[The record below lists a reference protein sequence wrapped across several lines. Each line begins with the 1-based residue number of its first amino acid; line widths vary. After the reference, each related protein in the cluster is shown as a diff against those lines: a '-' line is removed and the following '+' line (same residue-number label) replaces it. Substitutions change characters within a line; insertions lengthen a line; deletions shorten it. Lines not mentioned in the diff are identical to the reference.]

1 MGEFS
6 RQQNL
11 QVQAQ
16 PVHDLLCCARAAHN
30 STNTP
35 EAGGGDQA
43 MRVESQ
49 RALLIG
55 CLVLLLAACGSTPA
69 APTATTDYDRN
80 YDFSRVRKLAI
91 QPIPRDTLETMTISD
106 GQISRVN
113 QALST
118 ELTRRGFQVVTK
130 NVDADIFLSWKFVPR
145 ESAEVAT
152 SDPGKQQIAQGMMYV
167 TLIDPIM
174 LQSVWR
180 ASFQSDLRDQ
190 LENAEAAQYRQSVAQ
205 AVLAQF
211 PPDAVSH

>member
-1 MGEFS
+1 M
-6 RQQNL
+6 
-11 QVQAQ
+11 
-16 PVHDLLCCARAAHN
+16 RAV
-30 STNTP
+30 S
-35 EAGGGDQA
+35 E
-43 MRVESQ
+43 RSLFV
-49 RALLIG
+49 G
-55 CLVLLLAACGSTPA
+55 CLVLLLAACGGMPA

-80 YDFSRVRKLAI
+80 YDFSRVRKVAI

-106 GQISRVN
+106 QQITRVN

-145 ESAEVAT
+145 QGSEAAAV
-152 SDPGKQQIAQGMMYV
+152 DPGKQQIAQGMLYV
-167 TLIDPIM
+167 NLIDPIM

-190 LENAEAAQYRQSVAQ
+190 LENAAAAQYRQSVAQ